1 MTKVVISAF
10 GLGEITLKDF
20 ETFLTGGML
29 MKPDMSHME
38 TWPNFYENNITYVPF
53 RWDFKDLHDVIES
66 ILGDEDLLSEI
77 SNESQ
82 KDILII
88 FLV

>member
-1 MTKVVISAF
+1 MIRN
-10 GLGEITLKDF
+10 
-20 ETFLTGGML
+20 
-29 MKPDMSHME
+29 
-38 TWPNFYENNITYVPF
+38 NFYENNITYVPF

-82 KDILII
+82 KRYFDHLFGLDAQNKFISRLHKII
-88 FLV
+88 N

>member
-1 MTKVVISAF
+1 
-10 GLGEITLKDF
+10 
-20 ETFLTGGML
+20 ML

-82 KDILII
+82 KRYFDHLFGLDAQNKFISRLHKII
-88 FLV
+88 N

>member
-10 GLGEITLKDF
+10 GLGEIILKDF

-38 TWPNFYENNITYVPF
+38 TWPNFM
-53 RWDFKDLHDVIES
+53 K
-66 ILGDEDLLSEI
+66 
-77 SNESQ
+77 
-82 KDILII
+82 II
-88 FLV
+88 